1 MANQTSAAQLQ
12 VYMKPEYVDF
22 TKRLAPKNPQN
33 IRPKR
38 MNIQQTL
45 RLIEEV
51 YSYRHGQK
59 SGQKAQMSLEAAVI
73 EQLTGKLKLKAK
85 VD

>member
-1 MANQTSAAQLQ
+1 MPKTSGRKSARPVSSMQNESPTKGGGRKLANQTSAAQLQ

-45 RLIEEV
+45 R
-51 YSYRHGQK
+51 
-59 SGQKAQMSLEAAVI
+59 
-73 EQLTGKLKLKAK
+73 
-85 VD
+85 